1 MPSLDRPGRWKPGA
15 EASQHQR
22 PGARPAEQIAGA
34 GSKGRAEERKR
45 KNDGKRDGRTAR
57 TAERWKLDRITDDG
71 RSAGVGGRWK
81 LDSRSQ
87 EQNRTRRRG
96 ARHWRPGQEQ
106 RRGDGETLEARKD
119 GKRGKRWE
127 LAKMTVKSGLFC
139 CLLPDD
145 HLEPG
150 AVAGGLSADQNQG
163 QRWRGLIL
171 LLWSMQNRH

>member
-1 MPSLDRPGRWKPGA
+1 MSIGISKIISRKPYKETPKISLVFVQSDISKPYKNGHTVLYNMPSLDRPGRWKPGA

-45 KNDGKRDGRTAR
+45 KNDRKRDGRTAR

-87 EQNRTRRRG
+87 EQSRTRRRG
-96 ARHWRPGQEQ
+96 ARHWRRCQEQ
-106 RRGDGETLEARKD
+106 RRGDGETLEELDRGRGERD
-119 GKRGKRWE
+119 GSLQK
-127 LAKMTVKSGLFC
+127 
-139 CLLPDD
+139 
-145 HLEPG
+145 
-150 AVAGGLSADQNQG
+150 
-163 QRWRGLIL
+163 
-171 LLWSMQNRH
+171 